1 MNNYWIQFTG
11 KFNTPDPLDDSKT
24 VIIAA
29 EFDHLYEGKKPL
41 GDGSYDIIYKV
52 APIRMSIESGG
63 KKLEGKLKSN
73 NSKRLRGAIWHYAQ
87 ENNIEDFDK
96 FYDDMINKIIL
107 HIHDISTL

>member
-11 KFNTPDPLDDSKT
+11 KFNTPDPLDRHKT

-29 EFDHLYEGKKPL
+29 EFDHLNYQEKPNE
-41 GDGSYDIIYKV
+41 DGTYDAFYKL

-87 ENNIEDFDK
+87 ENNIENFEK

-107 HIHDISTL
+107 HIHDISSL